1 MLLYMDGNYE
11 RVYYPKSIIIERK
24 HFLFHSFDNKTQ
36 FKFFEFVISV
46 MKISVYFPGSYTT
59 LVLHIFWGHICH
71 FLQTFYCR
79 KQFSDI

>member
-24 HFLFHSFDNKTQ
+24 HLLFHSFDNKTQ

-46 MKISVYFPGSYTT
+46 VKISVYFPGSYTT
-59 LVLHIFWGHICH
+59 LVLHIFWGHMCLFSTDIL
-71 FLQTFYCR
+71 LQKTV
-79 KQFSDI
+79 S